1 MEGWKEKS
9 VPRESSVWASFTLF
23 QTGPTGFTHV
33 HTAQSGCLQGP
44 DSVEPELCVKAVE
57 GKLR

>member
-9 VPRESSVWASFTLF
+9 VPRESSVWASFRRGQLVLHMSTLRS
-23 QTGPTGFTHV
+23 QAVCKDP
-33 HTAQSGCLQGP
+33 
-44 DSVEPELCVKAVE
+44 VEPELCVKAIE